1 MRRAILR
8 IFGSAALLSA
18 GGVAVL
24 SGSPTMAWADGPEDW
39 NYAQQQEIAPGV
51 DPSYGGDPNGQ
62 VYQPPPE
69 GVCVDE
75 NNQSYDCSKDEDF
88 SHYSQLDDGYDPA
101 AYRDFQ
107 DTLAPYGQWVETAQY
122 GQVWQPSAAVVGSD
136 FSPYYSGG
144 RWQLTDYGWTWV
156 SDYNWG
162 WAPFHYGRWIT
173 LGGQG
178 WAWVPGRV
186 WGPAWVHWRTGGG
199 YAGWAPLPPRGVRIA
214 SPMMGYGRHY
224 WNFVPQ
230 NQLLQPRL
238 VRVAPPM
245 LPGLWSRTVISND
258 YRAIGS
264 TRIVIGPQ
272 AHHLPMIRFA
282 PTPLRM
288 LQPAMPRSQIVVSAG
303 MPLHSRP
310 YYAPHYRP
318 APGMPRPGYQP
329 PIYQRPTYPGQ
340 YPAPGQPPIYQRPTY
355 PGPMPAPGQP
365 PIYQRPTYPG
375 PMPAPGQPRPTF
387 PAPGPSQPPIYQRP
401 TYPAPGPGP
410 MPAPGQ
416 PRPTF
421 PAPGPM
427 PSPSQPPIYQRPT
440 YPAPSPSPMPS
451 QPRPTYP
458 SSSPAPMPSPS
469 SPPIYQRPS
478 YPAPSPSPSPSP
490 PVYQRPAYQPPS
502 QPTYQQRP
510 SYSPPAAPAQPQAPV
525 YQRPSYSAP
534 SAPSRPAPSPAASP
548 SGGGQFGGGSV
559 RIGAPPRR

>member
-39 NYAQQQEIAPGV
+39 NYAQQQQPQEMAPGV
-51 DPSYGGDPNGQ
+51 DPSYGGDPNSQ
-62 VYQPPPE
+62 MYQPPPE

-122 GQVWQPSAAVVGSD
+122 GQVWQPSAAAVGSD
-136 FSPYYSGG
+136 FSPYFSGG

-156 SDYNWG
+156 SDYSWG

-303 MPLHSRP
+303 MPLYSRP

-329 PIYQRPTYPGQ
+329 PVYQRPT
-340 YPAPGQPPIYQRPTY
+340 
-355 PGPMPAPGQP
+355 
-365 PIYQRPTYPG
+365 
-375 PMPAPGQPRPTF
+375 
-387 PAPGPSQPPIYQRP
+387 
-401 TYPAPGPGP
+401 
-410 MPAPGQ
+410 
-416 PRPTF
+416 
-421 PAPGPM
+421 
-427 PSPSQPPIYQRPT
+427 
-440 YPAPSPSPMPS
+440 
-451 QPRPTYP
+451 
-458 SSSPAPMPSPS
+458 
-469 SPPIYQRPS
+469 
-478 YPAPSPSPSPSP
+478 
-490 PVYQRPAYQPPS
+490 
-502 QPTYQQRP
+502 
-510 SYSPPAAPAQPQAPV
+510 
-525 YQRPSYSAP
+525 
-534 SAPSRPAPSPAASP
+534 
-548 SGGGQFGGGSV
+548 
-559 RIGAPPRR
+559 